1 MIGQLP
7 ESLTVNGEDYPIR
20 SDYRDVLA
28 VIEAQAD
35 DELTDM
41 EKMVV
46 TIYML
51 YADFGCASDV
61 LESDIDME
69 EAYLQAVWFMNC
81 GQGDVDEP
89 QGKPTYDWNKDE
101 QMIFSSVNKVAGKE
115 IRAEAYLHYWTFM
128 GYFNEIQDDLFVT
141 VVSIRDKRNKG
152 KKLDKWEKEFIQNNP
167 KLFDIQTDSMAK
179 KLTEQLRARQKQ
191 K

>member
-7 ESLTVNGEDYPIR
+7 ESLTVNGKDYPIR

-35 DELTDM
+35 DELTDI

-61 LESDIDME
+61 LESDIW
-69 EAYLQAVWFMNC
+69 ALW
-81 GQGDVDEP
+81 
-89 QGKPTYDWNKDE
+89 
-101 QMIFSSVNKVAGKE
+101 
-115 IRAEAYLHYWTFM
+115 
-128 GYFNEIQDDLFVT
+128 
-141 VVSIRDKRNKG
+141 
-152 KKLDKWEKEFIQNNP
+152 
-167 KLFDIQTDSMAK
+167 
-179 KLTEQLRARQKQ
+179 
-191 K
+191 

>member
-7 ESLTVNGEDYPIR
+7 ESLTVNGKDYPIR

-35 DELTDM
+35 DELTDT
-41 EKMVV
+41 ERMVV

-61 LESDIDME
+61 LNSDIDLE
-69 EAYLQAVWFMNC
+69 EAYMQAVWFMNC
-81 GQGDVDEP
+81 GQDDVDDP

-179 KLTEQLRARQKQ
+179 KLTEQLRARQK
-191 K
+191 